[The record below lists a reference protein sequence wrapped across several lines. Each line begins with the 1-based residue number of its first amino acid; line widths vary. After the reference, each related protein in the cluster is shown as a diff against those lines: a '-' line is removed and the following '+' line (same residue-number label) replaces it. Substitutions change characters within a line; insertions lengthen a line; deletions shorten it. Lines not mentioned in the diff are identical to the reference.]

1 MKGASRGPKRR
12 WGPHISS
19 PWPQG
24 GENEKDGVN
33 VPTACGIETH
43 PQDRYSYWIRF
54 SRCNSAY
61 CLRYWSDVAIRKWIT
76 RSMLQQ
82 CLPFAV
88 CDEGGETVEK
98 RSDDEVRTSLVPDY
112 KEGKTKRMEWKYL
125 LFTVLKR
132 FQSILNEDFSYV
144 ATALT
149 ACGMRRTVWNSR
161 GLKRRWGPHISS
173 PWPKGGENEKDRV
186 NVPTACGIE
195 TTLQSFLALKRRFVA
210 TVLTTCSMQRRV
222 LAEER
227 RWDLHISSPWPK
239 GGENEI
245 DRVNVF
251 TDCGIKTRSNFTST
265 FFQNLSCNSTY
276 HLRYV
281 SIE

>member
-1 MKGASRGPKRR
+1 MWWR
-12 WGPHISS
+12 
-19 PWPQG
+19 
-24 GENEKDGVN
+24 
-33 VPTACGIETH
+33 VP
-43 PQDRYSYWIRF
+43 
-54 SRCNSAY
+54 
-61 CLRYWSDVAIRKWIT
+61 
-76 RSMLQQ
+76 
-82 CLPFAV
+82 
-88 CDEGGETVEK
+88 VED
-98 RSDDEVRTSLVPDY
+98 RSDDEVRTSLVPDRR
-112 KEGKTKRMEWKYL
+112 EGKTKRMEWMCL
-125 LFTVLKR
+125 PLAVLKHIHR
-132 FQSILNEDFSYV
+132 IDIHIEFVFHV
-144 ATALT
+144 ATVLT